1 MDVELDS
8 SYTPHT
14 FPKKSLESL
23 SEEYVAL
30 SKQTIITFLN
40 VLNTLLSFPTREIV
54 WGGIGHREDEERDK
68 RVSGEEMMHEW

>member
-1 MDVELDS
+1 MCLKLPPGSDRCYFPQVPGKGSGVRMDVELDS

-54 WGGIGHREDEERDK
+54 
-68 RVSGEEMMHEW
+68 